1 MSHKLAMILRN
12 LPSALSLPSP
22 DDPATQV
29 VVTIQM
35 MMIPLVLA
43 GELLE
48 LLCGAVVEPGSAA
61 DETIGKGF
69 MMASALI
76 IAFLLSGAFGLR

>member
-48 LLCGAVVEPGSAA
+48 LLCGAVVEPGSVA